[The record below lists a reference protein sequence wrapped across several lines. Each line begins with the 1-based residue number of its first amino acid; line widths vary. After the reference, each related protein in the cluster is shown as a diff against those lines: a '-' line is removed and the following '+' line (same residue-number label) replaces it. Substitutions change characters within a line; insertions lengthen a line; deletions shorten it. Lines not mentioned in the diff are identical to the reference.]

1 MPYSSPFLPAL
12 EKRGAVRGALGD
24 VLLAVHFGDAAKEVE
39 AARKASAAIDLS
51 WRAVVEMTGRD
62 RARFLHGMCTNEIKK
77 LAPGQGCLAAVV
89 NRQGKMVADIV
100 AHATAN
106 ALLLE
111 TDRAN
116 AAALIDHLNRF
127 VVADDVALKLSDA
140 AVIGLYGPSA
150 GALLGMS
157 ASPPYQGQMREGGV
171 FVAADP
177 ALAAPGFTLIVP
189 AGRDEMGG
197 LLGHGVSPLG
207 FEAWERLRVENGF
220 PRWGADM
227 GPDVLPMEA
236 GLEPL
241 AIRYDKGCYIG
252 QEVIQRVKTYSEPP
266 KTLVQLAFDGDAPAV
281 GAKIVAGAEEV
292 GHLTSV
298 APGLALGYVR
308 KEHKAPGTRV
318 MIGTLSAGV
327 RALPWHARVTNQTV

>member
-1 MPYSSPFLPAL
+1 MPYSSPFLPGL
-12 EKRGAVRGALGD
+12 ETRGAVRGALGD

-39 AARKASAAIDLS
+39 AARRASAAVDLA
-51 WRAVVEMTGRD
+51 WRAVIVMTGRD

-77 LAPGQGCLAAVV
+77 LKPGEGRLAAVV
-89 NRQGKMVADIV
+89 TRQGKMVGDVA
-100 AHATAN
+100 AHATEN

-111 TDRAN
+111 TDRGN
-116 AAALIDHLNRF
+116 APALVEHLKRF
-127 VVADDVALKLSDA
+127 IVADDVELSISDA
-140 AVIGLYGPSA
+140 SVIGLYGPSA
-150 GALLGMS
+150 PALLGMS
-157 ASPPYQGQMREGGV
+157 ASPPYQGQMRDGGV

-177 ALAAPGFTLIVP
+177 TLGVPGFTLIVP
-189 AGRDEMGG
+189 AGRDEMAG

-207 FEAWERLRVENGF
+207 FEAWERLRIENGF

-266 KTLVQLAFDGDAPAV
+266 KVLVQLAFEGDAPAV
-281 GAKIVAGAEEV
+281 GAKILAGAEEV
-292 GHLTSV
+292 GQVTSAV
-298 APGLALGYVR
+298 PGLALGYVR
-308 KEHKAPGTRV
+308 KEQKTPGTRV
-318 MIGTLSAGV
+318 MIAPATSAGV
-327 RALPWHARVTNQTV
+327 RPLPWHAKV

>member
-1 MPYSSPFLPAL
+1 VPYSSPFLPAL

-24 VLLAVHFGDAAKEVE
+24 VLLAVHFGDAAKEIE
-39 AARKASAAIDLS
+39 AARRASAAIDLS
-51 WRAVVEMTGRD
+51 WRAVIEMTGRD

-77 LAPGQGCLAAVV
+77 LKPGDGVLAAVV
-89 NRQGKMVADIV
+89 NRQGKMVGDIAV
-100 AHATAN
+100 HAAEN

-116 AAALIDHLNRF
+116 ATALIDHLNRF
-127 VVADDVALKLSDA
+127 IVADDVALKVSDA
-140 AVIGLYGPSA
+140 AVIGLYGTSA
-150 GALLGMS
+150 SALLGMS

-171 FVAADP
+171 FVSADP
-177 ALAAPGFTLIVP
+177 TLPVPGFTLIVP
-189 AGRDEMGG
+189 PSRPGELDG

-207 FEAWERLRVENGF
+207 FAAWERLRIENGF

-281 GAKIVAGAEEV
+281 GAKILAGAEEV
-292 GHLTSV
+292 GHITSV

-327 RALPWHARVTNQTV
+327 RALPWHAA

>member
-1 MPYSSPFLPAL
+1 VPYNSPFLPGL

-24 VLLAVHFGDAAKEVE
+24 VLLAVHFGDAAREAE
-39 AARKASAAIDLS
+39 AARTSSAAIDLS
-51 WRAVVEMTGRD
+51 WRAVIEMTGRD

-77 LAPGQGCLAAVV
+77 LTPGGGCLAAVV
-89 NRQGKMVADIV
+89 NRQGKMVGDIAV
-100 AHATAN
+100 HAAEN

-116 AAALIDHLNRF
+116 APALIEHLNRF
-127 VVADDVALKLSDA
+127 VVADDVTLRVSEA
-140 AVIGLYGPSA
+140 AVVGLYGPSA

-177 ALAAPGFTLIVP
+177 ALPVPGFTLIVP
-189 AGRDEMGG
+189 PGRDEMSG
-197 LLGHGVSPLG
+197 LLGHGMSPLG
-207 FEAWERLRVENGF
+207 FEAWERLRIENGF

-266 KTLVQLAFDGDAPAV
+266 KMLVQLAFDGEAPAV

-292 GHLTSV
+292 GHVTSV

-308 KEHKAPGTRV
+308 KEQKAPGTRV
-318 MIGTLSAGV
+318 MIGTVSAGV
-327 RALPWHARVTNQTV
+327 RALPWHSRI